1 MTMKKII
8 YPIVCAI
15 VFVTAGCSIFQIESN
30 TETKTYYPPKTSAN
44 DVGYLESVDKAYEV
58 IGTVTVTTERR
69 QALENVIPK
78 MLYEASVMG
87 GDAIT
92 DIRTDATGTWKK
104 IKPQA
109 LLGNAYIRSNYSA
122 KVIVFKKS

>member
-1 MTMKKII
+1 MKKII
-8 YPIVCAI
+8 FPIIFMLSFAA
-15 VFVTAGCSIFQIESN
+15 AGCSVFQIDSR
-30 TETKTYYPPKTSAN
+30 TEGTKYYPPKKSTS
-44 DVGYLESVDKAYEV
+44 DVIYLESVDKPYDV

-78 MLYEASVMG
+78 MIYEASVMG

-92 DIRTDATGTWKK
+92 DIQTDATGTWKK

-122 KVIVFKKS
+122 KVIVFK

>member
-1 MTMKKII
+1 MKKII
-8 YPIVCAI
+8 YLI
-15 VFVTAGCSIFQIESN
+15 VFTMFLSAIGCSVFQVDSK
-30 TETKTYYPPKTSAN
+30 TEATKYYPPKASAK
-44 DVGYLESVDKAYEV
+44 DVLYLESLDKPHEM

-92 DIRTDATGTWKK
+92 EIQTDATGTWKK

-122 KVIVFKKS
+122 KVIVYK